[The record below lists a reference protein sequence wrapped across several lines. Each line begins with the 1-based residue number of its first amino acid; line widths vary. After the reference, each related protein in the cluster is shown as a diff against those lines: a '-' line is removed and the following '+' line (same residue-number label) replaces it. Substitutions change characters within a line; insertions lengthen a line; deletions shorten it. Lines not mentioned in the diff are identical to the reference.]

1 MTYPV
6 FSLRLFCCL
15 LACVVFA
22 GCNDLA
28 TVEPGR
34 GVALERGPM
43 VKVYPKGDEPLMDR
57 HGMWQG
63 LEGDRVVWEVRY
75 TRGVPTG
82 PYREWNEEGEMIATW
97 PYNWEGQI
105 EGWARWYEN
114 GEPGFKM
121 ELTTDQEFDLDP
133 IGKAVEFREL
143 LKIVDL

>member
-1 MTYPV
+1 M
-6 FSLRLFCCL
+6 
-15 LACVVFA
+15 A
-22 GCNDLA
+22 
-28 TVEPGR
+28 
-34 GVALERGPM
+34 
-43 VKVYPKGDEPLMDR
+43 KVYPKGDEPRMDR

-105 EGWARWYEN
+105 EGWARWYEK
-114 GEPGFKM
+114 EDPGFKI
-121 ELTTDQEFDLDP
+121 ELTPEQEFDLDP

-143 LKIVDL
+143 LEIVDL